1 VSQSLKELLVVL
13 AIASTVFWLARPV
26 ALLFSAERDFL
37 CRRNAWFA
45 VTIAA
50 FLCPSFWLFCV
61 VAAVIIRWSARRDSN
76 SSALYLMLIY
86 VVPNFSWRVPMVGIS
101 YLVDL
106 DFPTVLSLCLMTP
119 AALRMVKSAE
129 QRRLQLTDYC
139 LLAYLALTSVYF
151 VLPEIAR
158 GVLMTPTTTDSLRR
172 AVEALVSLYL
182 PFFVISRSSKSCREV
197 QDTVAALCLSC
208 AVMAAVATFEGA
220 RHWLVYGALLDKWD
234 PSYNAYLERASALR
248 ARASTSHSLFLGYV
262 LAVAFGL
269 WLGLMPRVQSA
280 PRRAGAIVLYWLG
293 LLAAYSRGPWL
304 GGILIYFV
312 YVAARG
318 RRLSRLIKAAVTA
331 GVIVAIVLASP
342 LGDRIA
348 RVVPFLGGTV
358 DSGNITY
365 RQRLFNRA
373 WEVIQGSPL
382 LGDQYALA
390 KLEDLRAAGIIDLMN
405 GFVNILLDNGFVG
418 LTLFVGFVVLGL
430 YKGWKLSGDAPGI
443 GIECGAIA
451 AALVACLLGT
461 MLMMWVGGLILAPTT
476 LLVALICACARV
488 DAPPGQAKL
497 HSAGH
502 PPSL

>member
-1 VSQSLKELLVVL
+1 MSHTLKELLVVL
-13 AIASTVFWLARPV
+13 AIASTVFWFARPV

-50 FLCPSFWLFCV
+50 FLCPNFWMFCV
-61 VAAVIIRWSARRDSN
+61 VAAFVIRWAARRDS
-76 SSALYLMLIY
+76 SSAALYLMLLY
-86 VVPNFSWRVPMVGIS
+86 VVPDYSWRVPMVGMS

-106 DFPTVLSLCLMTP
+106 DFPMVLALCLMPP
-119 AALRMVKSAE
+119 AALRVAKSAE
-129 QRRLQLTDYC
+129 QRRLQLVDYC

-151 VLPEIAR
+151 VLPEVGR

-172 AVEALVSLYL
+172 AGEALLSVYL
-182 PFFVISRSSKSCREV
+182 PFFVISRSGKSCREL

-208 AVMAAVATFEGA
+208 AVMAAIATFEGV
-220 RHWLVYGALLDKWD
+220 RHWLLYGGMLDNWD

-269 WLGLMPRVQSA
+269 WLGLMSHVQSA
-280 PRRAGAIVLYWLG
+280 LQRAGAIVLYWLG

-304 GGILIYFV
+304 GAILIYFV
-312 YVAARG
+312 YIAVRG

-331 GVIVAIVLASP
+331 GLIAAIVLASP
-342 LGDRIA
+342 LGDRVV

-358 DSGNITY
+358 DSWNITY
-365 RQRLFNRA
+365 RERLLDRA
-373 WEVIQGSPL
+373 WEVIQDSPL

-390 KLEDLRAAGIIDLMN
+390 KLQDLRAAGIIDLMN

-418 LTLFVGFVVLGL
+418 LTLFGAFVVLGL
-430 YKGWKLSGDAPGI
+430 HKGWKLGGEGGATETD
-443 GIECGAIA
+443 CGAIA

-461 MLMMWVGGLILAPTT
+461 MLMMWVGGLLLAPTT
-476 LLVALICACARV
+476 LLVALIFACARV
-488 DAPPGQAKL
+488 GVRAAQAT
-497 HSAGH
+497 
-502 PPSL
+502 

>member
-1 VSQSLKELLVVL
+1 VSQILKELLVVL

-50 FLCPSFWLFCV
+50 FLCPTFWMFCV
-61 VAAVIIRWSARRDSN
+61 VAAFVIRWAARRDSN
-76 SSALYLMLIY
+76 SAALYLMLIY
-86 VVPNFSWRVPMVGIS
+86 VVPDYSWRVPMVGMS

-106 DFPTVLSLCLMTP
+106 DFPMVLALCLMAP
-119 AALRMVKSAE
+119 AALRVAKSAE

-151 VLPEIAR
+151 VLPEVGR

-172 AVEALVSLYL
+172 AGEALLSVYV
-182 PFFVISRSSKSCREV
+182 PFFVISRSGKSCREL

-208 AVMAAVATFEGA
+208 AVMAAIATFEGA
-220 RHWLVYGALLDKWD
+220 RHWLLYGGMLDNWD

-269 WLGLMPRVQSA
+269 WLGLMSHVQSA
-280 PRRAGAIVLYWLG
+280 LRRAGAIVLYWLG

-304 GGILIYFV
+304 GAILIYFV
-312 YVAARG
+312 YIAVQG

-331 GVIVAIVLASP
+331 GLIAAIVLASP
-342 LGDRIA
+342 LGDRVV

-358 DSGNITY
+358 DSWNITY
-365 RQRLFNRA
+365 RERLLDRA
-373 WEVIQGSPL
+373 WEVIQDSPL

-390 KLEDLRAAGIIDLMN
+390 KLQDLRAAGIIDLMN

-418 LTLFVGFVVLGL
+418 LTLFVAFVVLGL
-430 YKGWKLSGDAPGI
+430 HKGWKLGGEGRATGTD
-443 GIECGAIA
+443 CRAIA
-451 AALVACLLGT
+451 AASVACLLGT
-461 MLMMWVGGLILAPTT
+461 MLMMWVGGLLLAPTT
-476 LLVALICACARV
+476 LLVALIFACARV
-488 DAPPGQAKL
+488 DARA
-497 HSAGH
+497 AGAT
-502 PPSL
+502 